1 MHEETTKEQVESW
14 DKQYLWHP
22 FTQMKDFV
30 KEEAINY
37 SRWQG
42 HYAKRH

>member
-1 MHEETTKEQVESW
+1 MHEETTREQVASW

-30 KEEAINY
+30 NEEPLIIVD
-37 SRWQG
+37 G
-42 HYAKRH
+42 CG